1 MISTYGTW
9 EFYIFSF
16 YIFNVTGVPF
26 FDAIYI
32 YIYIHLWIFISI
44 PNKHEVY
51 ITSIKP
57 MKLKRYDF
65 IFQENEQD
73 RGVYTDAAKMRILGS
88 SVYTSLSGPGEVGN
102 RSNSGRTFATRCS
115 TTTTKPRPSHGI
127 CFVAVPEW

>member
-1 MISTYGTW
+1 MELENFIFFPFTFLTSPVFHFSTL
-9 EFYIFSF
+9 
-16 YIFNVTGVPF
+16 
-26 FDAIYI
+26 

-65 IFQENEQD
+65 ISQENEQD
-73 RGVYTDAAKMRILGS
+73 RGVYTDVAKMRILGS